1 MENQNMVAAQD
12 AACRNFNSW
21 IELCICF
28 NLEYKVL
35 SPEIY
40 PILLINPMWSS
51 HFDGFGA
58 DYKLS
63 EEDEEGIRWIVIHR
77 DDKFD
82 PELYTHIVES
92 WKFHHQ
98 VK

>member
-12 AACRNFNSW
+12 AACKNFNSW

-28 NLEYKVL
+28 NFQYRILN
-35 SPEIY
+35 PEIY
-40 PILLINPMWSS
+40 PVLLISPMWSS
-51 HFDGFGA
+51 HFDGFGER
-58 DYKLS
+58 YRLS
-63 EEDEEGIRWIVIHR
+63 EEDEDGILWIVIHR

-82 PELYTHIVES
+82 PTLYDNIVDA
-92 WKFHHQ
+92 WKFNHK